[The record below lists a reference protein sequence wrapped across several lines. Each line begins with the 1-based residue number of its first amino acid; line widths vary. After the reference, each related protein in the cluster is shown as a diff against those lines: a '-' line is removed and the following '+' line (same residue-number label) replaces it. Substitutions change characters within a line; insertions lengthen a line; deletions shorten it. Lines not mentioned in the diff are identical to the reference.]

1 MSMIGKAQWWLCPV
15 KSMIDDAIVLL
26 FNLIREESKRGLQE
40 SRVKAGFALEE
51 IVSQKAYE
59 CIRGYPGLV
68 VLPPRSTLNYPTVSG
83 LNHQF
88 DVVMRENNTFYV
100 IECKR
105 RGIASIDQIFS
116 FNAKILDYAFK
127 DSFNKSFSIK
137 GVFLSTAELT
147 DNARKYALA
156 HGIIPIDPSLPPI
169 QFMIDRVKEEN
180 ALYQELVGFKR
191 VLMLPQPFTS
201 RSDTHEFLNNYTVYH
216 QKWKSKGYQ

>member
-1 MSMIGKAQWWLCPV
+1 M

-26 FNLIREESKRGLQE
+26 FNLIREESKRGPQE
-40 SRVKAGFALEE
+40 ARVRAGFALEE
-51 IVSQKAYE
+51 IVSKKAYE
-59 CIRGYPGLV
+59 CIRGYPGV
-68 VLPPRSTLNYPTVSG
+68 SVLPPRSTLNYPTVSS
-83 LNHQF
+83 LTHQF
-88 DVVMRENNTFYV
+88 DVVMSQNNTFYV

-127 DSFNKSFSIK
+127 DSFNKGFSIK

-169 QFMIDRVKEEN
+169 QFMIDRVKEEDT
-180 ALYQELVGFKR
+180 LYRELMEFKS

-201 RSDTHEFLNNYTVYH
+201 RSDTHEFLNNYAIYRE
-216 QKWKSKGYQ
+216 KWKSRGYQ